1 MSSILNGSDCAFR
14 IILKNIFI
22 FFYRLSAHMFQNIL
36 LMELFHSVY
45 ILEKEQSGL
54 VCLSDSHLW
63 ITLLTPTPYQYPSA
77 M

>member
-1 MSSILNGSDCAFR
+1 MSSILYDSDCAFG
-14 IILKNIFI
+14 IIKKNIFI
-22 FFYRLSAHMFQNIL
+22 FFYRLWAHMFQNIL

-54 VCLSDSHLW
+54 ICLSDSHLW
-63 ITLLTPTPYQYPSA
+63 ITLLILTPHQYPSA

>member
-1 MSSILNGSDCAFR
+1 
-14 IILKNIFI
+14 
-22 FFYRLSAHMFQNIL
+22 MFQNIL

-54 VCLSDSHLW
+54 ICLSDSHLW
-63 ITLLTPTPYQYPSA
+63 ITLLTLTPHQYPSA

>member
-1 MSSILNGSDCAFR
+1 
-14 IILKNIFI
+14 
-22 FFYRLSAHMFQNIL
+22 MFQNIL
-36 LMELFHSVY
+36 LMELFHSAY